1 MRPEQL
7 RTGRMNRGWSQ
18 NEAARR
24 LGVSQPYVAMLEK
37 GKRRLTSALARKLMS
52 VYHLSP
58 AVLSVSETFAPEPTD
73 AQRLAEYMA
82 LLGYPGYAYLRP
94 HVAKRNPGEVLLTAL
109 AQNNLESRLVEAL
122 PWLLLRYWEMDF
134 AWVVEHAKKLDLQ
147 NRLGFVT
154 SLARKVSEANP
165 QNEPRTR
172 ALAELESTLNRSR
185 LAREDD
191 FLRPAR
197 NHVERQW
204 LMQNRPEDA
213 RHWNLVTD
221 LRPEHLGYDA
231 STS

>member
-1 MRPEQL
+1 MKPEQF
-7 RTGRMNRGWSQ
+7 RTERMNRGWSQ

-24 LGVSQPYVAMLEK
+24 LGVSQPYVVMLEK
-37 GKRRLTSALARKLMS
+37 GKRPLTPALTRKAMS

-58 AVLSVSETFAPEPTD
+58 AALPVSETFVPEPTE
-73 AQRLAEYMA
+73 AQRLTEYMA

-109 AQNNLESRLVEAL
+109 SQNNLESRLVEAL

-134 AWVVEHAKKLDLQ
+134 AWVVEYAKKFDLQ
-147 NRLGFVT
+147 NRLGFVV
-154 SLARKVSEANP
+154 SLARKVSAANP

-172 ALAELESTLNRSR
+172 ALAELESTLDRSR

-197 NHVERQW
+197 NPVEREW
-204 LMQNRPEDA
+204 LMQNRTDDA

-221 LRPEHLGYDA
+221 LWPEHLGYDD
-231 STS
+231 

>member
-1 MRPEQL
+1 
-7 RTGRMNRGWSQ
+7 
-18 NEAARR
+18 
-24 LGVSQPYVAMLEK
+24 
-37 GKRRLTSALARKLMS
+37 
-52 VYHLSP
+52 
-58 AVLSVSETFAPEPTD
+58 
-73 AQRLAEYMA
+73 
-82 LLGYPGYAYLRP
+82 
-94 HVAKRNPGEVLLTAL
+94 VAKRNPGEVLLTAL